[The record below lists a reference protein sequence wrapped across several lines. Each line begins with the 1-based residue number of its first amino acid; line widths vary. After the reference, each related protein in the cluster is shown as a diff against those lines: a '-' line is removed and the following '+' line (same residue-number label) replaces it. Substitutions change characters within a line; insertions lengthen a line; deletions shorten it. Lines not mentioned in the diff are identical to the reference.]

1 MFLNFEYEDGRLNLL
16 FKLQEVEMITKVL
29 DILIIACI
37 ERVVHDTQSYKV
49 RFGKGIITNYLIS
62 ELGGMMAIII

>member
-1 MFLNFEYEDGRLNLL
+1 
-16 FKLQEVEMITKVL
+16 MITKVL